1 MIPIIAIDG
10 PTASGKGTVAQLVAE
25 QLGFNYLDSGALYRL
40 VGLASQQAGIEF
52 SEPQRLQELCL
63 AMTIEFRD
71 GRIFLDKED
80 VTEAIRTEEMGKR
93 ASSAGAVPE
102 VREALIQVQKSFL
115 KSPGL
120 VADGRDMG
128 SVIFPQAQ
136 LKVFLT
142 ADPKIRAQRRYKQLI
157 AKGIS
162 ANIDILTKD
171 LVERDLRDTQR
182 ETAPLVKSE
191 DAFLLD
197 TSDQT
202 IEEAVNRILGW
213 YQQVG

>member
-10 PTASGKGTVAQLVAE
+10 PTASGKGTVAQRVAQ
-25 QLGFNYLDSGALYRL
+25 QLGFHYLDSGALYRL
-40 VGLASQQAGIEF
+40 VGLASQQSGIEF
-52 SEPQRLQELCL
+52 LEPLLLKELCL
-63 AMTIEFRD
+63 HMEIEFRD
-71 GRIFLDKED
+71 GGIFLGKED

-115 KSPGL
+115 KPPGL

-142 ADPKIRAQRRYKQLI
+142 ADAKIRAQRRYKQLI

-182 ETAPLVKSE
+182 ETAPLVQSE

-202 IEEAVNRILGW
+202 IEEAVNRIIGL
-213 YQQVG
+213 YQQIK

>member
-10 PTASGKGTVAQLVAE
+10 PTASGKGTVAQRVAQ
-25 QLGFNYLDSGALYRL
+25 QLGFHYLDSGALYRL
-40 VGLASQQAGIEF
+40 VGLVSQQSGIEF
-52 SEPQRLQELCL
+52 SEPLLLKELCL
-63 AMTIEFRD
+63 HMAIEFRH
-71 GRIFLDKED
+71 GRVFLGKED

-115 KSPGL
+115 KLPGL

-142 ADPKIRAQRRYKQLI
+142 ADAQIRAQRRYKQLI

-162 ANIDILTKD
+162 ANIVVLTKD

-182 ETAPLVKSE
+182 ETAPLVQSE

-202 IEEAVNRILGW
+202 IEEAVNCIIGW
-213 YQQVG
+213 YQQIK

>member
-1 MIPIIAIDG
+1 MIPVIAIDG
-10 PTASGKGTVAQLVAE
+10 PTASGKGTVAELVAE
-25 QLGFNYLDSGALYRL
+25 RLSFHYLDSGALYRL

-52 SEPQRLQELCL
+52 NEPQRLRELCL
-63 AMTIEFRD
+63 KMDIEFRD
-71 GRIFLDKED
+71 GRISLNQED
-80 VTEAIRTEEMGKR
+80 VSEVIRTEEMGKR

-115 KSPGL
+115 KPPGL

-142 ADPKIRAQRRYKQLI
+142 ADAKIRAQRRYKQLI

-182 ETAPLVKSE
+182 ETAPLIQSE

-202 IEEAVNRILGW
+202 IEEAVNRIVAW
-213 YQQVG
+213 YQQV

>member
-1 MIPIIAIDG
+1 
-10 PTASGKGTVAQLVAE
+10 
-25 QLGFNYLDSGALYRL
+25 
-40 VGLASQQAGIEF
+40 
-52 SEPQRLQELCL
+52 
-63 AMTIEFRD
+63 
-71 GRIFLDKED
+71 
-80 VTEAIRTEEMGKR
+80 
-93 ASSAGAVPE
+93 
-102 VREALIQVQKSFL
+102 
-115 KSPGL
+115 
-120 VADGRDMG
+120 MG

-142 ADPKIRAQRRYKQLI
+142 ADAQIRAQRRYKQLI

-162 ANIDILTKD
+162 ANIDILTND

-182 ETAPLVKSE
+182 ETAPLVQSA

-213 YQQVG
+213 YQQVK

>member
-1 MIPIIAIDG
+1 MIPVIAIDG

-25 QLGFNYLDSGALYRL
+25 RLSFHYLDSGALYRL

-52 SEPQRLQELCL
+52 NEPHRLWELCL
-63 AMTIEFRD
+63 KMDIKFRD
-71 GRIFLDKED
+71 GRIFLDQED
-80 VTEAIRTEEMGKR
+80 VSEEIRTEEMGKR

-115 KSPGL
+115 KPPGL

-142 ADPKIRAQRRYKQLI
+142 ADAQIRAQRRYKQLI

-171 LVERDLRDTQR
+171 LEERDLRDTQR
-182 ETAPLVKSE
+182 ETAPLIQSE

-202 IEEAVNRILGW
+202 IEEAVNRILAW
-213 YQQVG
+213 YQQV